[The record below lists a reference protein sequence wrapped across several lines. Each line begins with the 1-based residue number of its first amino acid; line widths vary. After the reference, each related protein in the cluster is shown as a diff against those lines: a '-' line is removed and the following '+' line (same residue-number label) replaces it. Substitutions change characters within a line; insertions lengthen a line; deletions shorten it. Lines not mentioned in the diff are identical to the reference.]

1 MAIVVPIVTEY
12 NGKGLNSAVKEI
24 GKAEGALGKLSAAG
38 KIVGS
43 TMAAAGVAFVAF
55 KGAQFL
61 NDTVKSA
68 SDLSEA
74 LNKNKVIFGE
84 YARTIEDF
92 SKNAGTALGQTQ
104 TQALNAASTF
114 ATFGKAAG
122 VTGTELTEFSTKL
135 TTLASDLGSF
145 WNVDTEQAIT
155 AIGAALRNETEPIR
169 RFGVLI
175 NQASL
180 EQKAFDMGLTSS
192 VQTLTQQQ
200 RVLAAYGSILEQTT
214 DAQGDFAR
222 TQDGLANTTKTL
234 AAAFENAKASIGEG
248 FVQAINNATSS
259 LGGAQG
265 LGGAIENAG
274 AGVGDFVSGL
284 GVLVD
289 KLAEVSDGISQLAGS
304 ATDAEDG
311 QSLLSGATDLYLKQL
326 DILIPG
332 LVTLTSEISGLG
344 AAYTQTAEDA
354 NALYDSTV
362 ALAKA
367 QRFAAYERQQLGKNL
382 AATAVDPSLDRLKAQ
397 DWNTR
402 LEAVGFGAAKAAK
415 ELDKLNKS
423 SGGASSGV
431 SKLAGESKAA
441 QEKFDEL
448 SLKVKASATRLDTAT
463 ASLQAAKDAFS
474 DYSGGK
480 AAGIMGQVS
489 IADAINQ
496 QIEQTM
502 KLGALDRAI
511 TDAWGAGEWENLAG
525 LLAQRSGEAAA
536 VNWVDGFE
544 QQIAS
549 SKSAQVSIDKLLA
562 TLNPADT
569 VGNKALLD
577 SLTQLSPAQAQM
589 AADDLVN
596 RQLGTKIAAELSSL
610 DLFAGAAGDR
620 WASMFYSE
628 GVDAAQSQVDGITAR
643 LNEKLDDLYRQGR
656 KMGKAVKD
664 GYNSVVDSLPN
675 SAKNAIRND
684 MLGDANGPVT
694 IHINTAVGDPVAI
707 ARTINR
713 TLKTASQ
720 RTGR

>member
-43 TMAAAGVAFVAF
+43 TMAAAGAAFVLF

-61 NDTVKSA
+61 GDTVKSA

-84 YARTIEDF
+84 YAQTIKNF
-92 SKNAGTALGQTQ
+92 SETAGTALGQTQ
-104 TQALNAASTF
+104 TQALNATSTF

-122 VTGTELTEFSTKL
+122 VTGFQLTDFSTKL
-135 TTLASDLGSF
+135 TVLASDLASF
-145 WNVDTEQAIT
+145 YNVDTESAIT
-155 AIGAALRNETEPIR
+155 AIGSALRNETEPIR

-180 EQKAFDMGLTSS
+180 EQKAFDIGLTDS
-192 VQTLTQQQ
+192 VKTLTQQQ
-200 RVLAAYGSILEQTT
+200 RVLATYSSILEQTG

-234 AAAFENAKASIGEG
+234 SAAFENAKASIGEG
-248 FVQAINNATSS
+248 FVLAIDSATGS
-259 LGGAQG
+259 LGGAKG
-265 LGGAIENAG
+265 LGGAVEEAG
-274 AGVGDFVSGL
+274 EGIGALIVGL
-284 GVLVD
+284 GVITDSLLDFAKNLNIV
-289 KLAEVSDGISQLAGS
+289 AEAAEDADGRVTRFGDGQVGLMEKIYPLIPILGAYGNGISQIGEDTIY
-304 ATDAEDG
+304 ATAQIDAM
-311 QSLLSGATDLYLKQL
+311 
-326 DILIPG
+326 
-332 LVTLTSEISGLG
+332 
-344 AAYTQTAEDA
+344 
-354 NALYDSTV
+354 YDSTI

-367 QRFAAYERQQLGKNL
+367 QRLLAFEAQVEAGKQAGL
-382 AATAVDPSLDRLKAQ
+382 ARDPA
-397 DWNTR
+397 
-402 LEAVGFGAAKAAK
+402 
-415 ELDKLNKS
+415 LDKLKYDDWQKRLDALGVGNNSGAKNLEDLTKKT
-423 SGGASSGV
+423 GGATSAV
-431 SKLAGESKAA
+431 NKLSTAADKA
-441 QEKFDEL
+441 QEKFDAL
-448 SLKVKASATRLDTAT
+448 SVRVKTSATRLESAT
-463 ASLQAAKDAFS
+463 ASLQAAKDAFN
-474 DYSGGK
+474 DYSASK
-480 AAGIMGQVS
+480 ASGILGTVS
-489 IADAINQ
+489 VADAITA

-502 KLGALDRAI
+502 KLGELDRAI
-511 TDAWGAGEWENLAG
+511 TTALYAGDWEGAANLQAQRAGE
-525 LLAQRSGEAAA
+525 SAA

-544 QQIAS
+544 QQIADT
-549 SKSAQVSIDKLLA
+549 KSAQAAIDRLLA

-577 SLTQLSPAQAQM
+577 SLTSLSPADAQM

-610 DLFAGAAGDR
+610 DLFAGATGDH

-643 LNEKLDDLYRQGR
+643 LNERLDDLYKQGK

-675 SAKNAIRND
+675 SAKNALSSD
-684 MLGDANGPVT
+684 MLQGGGSPVT
-694 IHINTAVGDPVAI
+694 IHVNAPVGDPVAI
-707 ARTINR
+707 ARAINR
-713 TLKTASQ
+713 TLKTANQ
-720 RTGR
+720 RVGR